1 MWWAPGA
8 GAVELELGSVASPAV
23 VPALVAAP
31 ATVLVGE
38 AVLLVGEA
46 VLLVGE
52 AVLLLGKVGAAA
64 LAKIVVRGLM
74 PRVLVVVGALASVL
88 GLGLLAVAALVG
100 HALLPVCP
108 GLQAPL
114 EVVVA
119 EAVAV
124 ARLLAGALVGVVLS
138 GPALLRLV
146 LASVPRLTG

>member
-46 VLLVGE
+46 VLL
-52 AVLLLGKVGAAA
+52 LGKVGAAA
-64 LAKIVVRGLM
+64 LVKIVVRGLM

-146 LASVPRLTG
+146 LASVPQLAG

>member
-1 MWWAPGA
+1 M
-8 GAVELELGSVASPAV
+8 ELGSVASPAV

-46 VLLVGE
+46 VLL
-52 AVLLLGKVGAAA
+52 LGKVGAAA
-64 LAKIVVRGLM
+64 LVKIVVRGLM

-88 GLGLLAVAALVG
+88 GLGLVVVAALVG

-119 EAVAV
+119 EAVSV

-146 LASVPRLTG
+146 LASVPRLAG

>member
-1 MWWAPGA
+1 MWWAPGV

-46 VLLVGE
+46 VLL
-52 AVLLLGKVGAAA
+52 LGKVGAAA
-64 LAKIVVRGLM
+64 LVKIVVRGLM

-124 ARLLAGALVGVVLS
+124 ARLLAGSLVGVVLS

-146 LASVPRLTG
+146 LASVPRLAG

>member
-1 MWWAPGA
+1 M
-8 GAVELELGSVASPAV
+8 ELGSVASPAV

-31 ATVLVGE
+31 ATV
-38 AVLLVGEA
+38 LVGEA